1 MRKRLTAAE
10 GQKVAELSV
19 QTLKSMCTDECFTT
33 FFRFVNKL
41 RQNNGVAEAVLP
53 RARKAPHRFE
63 VGCGEGS
70 YCDAVEDLYRRQY
83 FEALD
88 CAIAGITDRFHQ
100 PGYAV
105 YKNLEGLL
113 VNAANNV
120 PHEEYLD
127 RVTSFYKDDFNSVE
141 LSAQLRNLGTS
152 FSNERRTT
160 TISLSEC
167 LQYLRRL
174 SPAEKSFYSEVV
186 RLARLILVMPATN
199 AVSER
204 CFSAMRRLKTYL
216 RSTMQQSRLNHV
228 MLLHIHKELLDQL
241 NLVDIGNEFVRES
254 EHRARVFGSF
264 N

>member
-1 MRKRLTAAE
+1 MPTMFGRRLLPRSWAILLTDSTNDHISPPGCVRRLTT
-10 GQKVAELSV
+10 KVVKYDIIGHITDMSKWLSV
-19 QTLKSMCTDECFTT
+19 FERS
-33 FFRFVNKL
+33 
-41 RQNNGVAEAVLP
+41 LP
-53 RARKAPHRFE
+53 RRSGADEMLLSAR
-63 VGCGEGS
+63 
-70 YCDAVEDLYRRQY
+70 YCVAVERTRCYWALARRSGADEMLLSARYLDAVERTRCCMGDATYP
-83 FEALD
+83 AD
-88 CAIAGITDRFHQ
+88 PAAAGPIIWR
-100 PGYAV
+100 
-105 YKNLEGLL
+105 L
-113 VNAANNV
+113 
-120 PHEEYLD
+120 
-127 RVTSFYKDDFNSVE
+127 NSVE

-152 FSNERRTT
+152 FSKERRTT